1 MVLDGPPR
9 TETVPPHGADRS
21 APRDGAQHDM
31 VIIGAGPAGYTAGIY
46 AARAGHDTLM
56 LSGILPGGQ
65 LVNTTE
71 VENYPGF
78 ETGIMGPDLMMDM
91 RKQAV
96 RMGVTIIDDTATS
109 VDFASTPLRVETAD
123 HTYAARAVI
132 VATGADPRKLGLE
145 TEQTLGGRGVSY
157 CATCD
162 GPFFRNQTIVVVGG
176 GDTAMEEAT
185 FLTKFAGK
193 VLVVHRRDRL
203 RASQAMQQRA
213 FENEKISFLWNR
225 EVAEIRGAER
235 VESVVLRDTA
245 SGDTEELEAGAVF
258 VAIGHTP
265 NTGLFRGHLD
275 LDPEGYVVVRGTQ
288 TSMPGVFAAGDV
300 HDRRYRQAVTAAGFG
315 CQAAI
320 DADRYLSEGGPEA

>member
-1 MVLDGPPR
+1 MVLDGPPQ
-9 TETVPPHGADRS
+9 TGMTPDRS
-21 APRDGAQHDM
+21 PDRVDPRDSTLYDII
-31 VIIGAGPAGYTAGIY
+31 IIGAGPAGYTAGIY
-46 AARAGHDTLM
+46 AARAGYDTLL

-78 ETGIMGPDLMMDM
+78 ETGIMGPDLMLDM
-91 RKQAV
+91 RKQAI
-96 RMGVTIIDDTATS
+96 RMGVTIIDDTAAS
-109 VDFASTPLRVETAD
+109 VDFDGRPLRVETTD
-123 HTYAARAVI
+123 HSYAARAVI

-145 TEQTLGGRGVSY
+145 AEQTLGGRGVSY

-162 GPFFRNQTIVVVGG
+162 GPFFRNQTIIVVGG

-213 FENEKISFLWNR
+213 FENEKISFLWNQ

-235 VESVVLRDTA
+235 VESVVLRDTT

-265 NTGLFRGHLD
+265 NTMLFRSRLD
-275 LDPEGYVVVRGTQ
+275 LDPDGYVIVRGTQ
-288 TSMPGVFAAGDV
+288 TSVPGVFAAGDV

>member
-9 TETVPPHGADRS
+9 AETVPPRGTDRS
-21 APRDGAQHDM
+21 APRDGAQHDI

-109 VDFASTPLRVETAD
+109 VDFAGTPLRVETAD
-123 HTYAARAVI
+123 HSYAARAVI

-145 TEQTLGGRGVSY
+145 AEQTLGGRGVSY

-213 FENEKISFLWNR
+213 FENEKISFMWNR

-235 VESVVLRDTA
+235 VESVVLRDTT
-245 SGDTEELEAGAVF
+245 SGDAEELEAGAVF

-288 TSMPGVFAAGDV
+288 TSIAGVFAAGDV

-320 DADRYLSEGGPEA
+320 DADRYLSEGGPGA

>member
-9 TETVPPHGADRS
+9 TETVPPYGTDRA
-21 APRDGAQHDM
+21 APRNGTQHDI

-56 LSGILPGGQ
+56 LSGVLPGGQ

-78 ETGIMGPDLMMDM
+78 ETGIMGPDLMIDM

-109 VDFASTPLRVETAD
+109 VDFAGRPLRVETAD
-123 HTYAARAVI
+123 RTYAARAVI

-145 TEQTLGGRGVSY
+145 AEQALGGRGVSY

-185 FLTKFAGK
+185 FLTKFAGR

-225 EVAEIRGAER
+225 EVAEIRGEGR

-288 TSMPGVFAAGDV
+288 TSIPGVFAAGDV